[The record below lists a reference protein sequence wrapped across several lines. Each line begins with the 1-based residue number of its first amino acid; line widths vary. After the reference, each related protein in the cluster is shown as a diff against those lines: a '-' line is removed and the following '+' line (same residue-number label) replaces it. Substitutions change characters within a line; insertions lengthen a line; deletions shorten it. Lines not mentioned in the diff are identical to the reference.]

1 MDGELKGFGKVYLK
15 PGESKTVTLTVEEA
29 EKTDYSDAY
38 IVPEELP
45 RFPVTIESRF
55 TDLTQ
60 TWMGRILYNAVMSVF
75 KKQLKRAKRMPE
87 GPEKDNAVKG
97 AYFLQRV
104 MDSNSLRSLSM
115 SSSGAM
121 PFNIAEGFV
130 ELTNRHLFKGIR
142 CFLRTIKVPKLP
154 KEEN

>member
-1 MDGELKGFGKVYLK
+1 M
-15 PGESKTVTLTVEEA
+15 VTLTVEDE
-29 EKTDYSDAY
+29 EKTDYFDEY
-38 IVPEELP
+38 TVPEELP
-45 RFPVTIESRF
+45 EFPVTVESRF
-55 TDLTQ
+55 TDLRQ
-60 TWMGRILYNAVMSVF
+60 TLMGRILYNAVMSVF
-75 KKQLKRAKRMPE
+75 RKQLKKAKRMPE
-87 GPEKDNAVKG
+87 GPKKDNAVKG

-121 PFNIAEGFV
+121 PFNVAEGFV

-142 CFLRTIKVPKLP
+142 CFMRRIKVPKLP